1 MRLDCSHGQSRRF
14 VRPAWGRL
22 RLLVVGLV
30 LSQILPIVAVRQRE
44 RSVKLVVVVVTR
56 LIKELFVGLVA
67 SIIVL

>member
-30 LSQILPIVAVRQRE
+30 LSQILSIVAVRQRE

>member
-1 MRLDCSHGQSRRF
+1 VRLDCSHGQSRRF

-44 RSVKLVVVVVTR
+44 RSIKLVVVVVTR

>member
-22 RLLVVGLV
+22 RLLVVGLL

-44 RSVKLVVVVVTR
+44 RSIKLVVVVVTR
-56 LIKELFVGLVA
+56 LIKELFVA
-67 SIIVL
+67 N

>member
-1 MRLDCSHGQSRRF
+1 VRLDCSHGQSRRF

>member
-44 RSVKLVVVVVTR
+44 RSIKLVVVVVTR